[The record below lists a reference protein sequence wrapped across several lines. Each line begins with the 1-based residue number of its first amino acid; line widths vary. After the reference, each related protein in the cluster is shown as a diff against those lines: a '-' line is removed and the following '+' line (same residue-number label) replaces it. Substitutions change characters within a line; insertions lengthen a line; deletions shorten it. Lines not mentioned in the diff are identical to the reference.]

1 MNNKKWEVRLPLIF
15 SLALVAGMFLGYK
28 LTQSTGR
35 GLFGSNKQSSLQEA
49 LELIKYRYVDPVN
62 SDTLEQKAIIEM
74 MDGLDPHSVYLPPV
88 DLKEANEELAGNFE
102 GIGVEFNIFQD
113 TVTITYVI
121 PEGPSDKA
129 GLLAGD
135 KIIKAG
141 DFSLLQKGISTEK
154 IKSFIKGPKK
164 STVQLTVV
172 RNGKLLSK
180 KVTRGVIP
188 TPSMEASYLL
198 DTKTGYM
205 KLSRFSETTYEEF
218 MESLEA
224 LQASGMTRLI
234 LDLRGNGGGL
244 LNEAVQIADE
254 FLAGDKLIVYTEGLH
269 SKRKEFRCERP
280 GLFEKGELL
289 LLVDEFSASASEVL
303 AGAVQDWC
311 RGKVIGRTTFGKGL
325 VQEQYTLQDGSAL
338 RLTVARYFTPL
349 GRSIQ
354 RPYEN
359 GKKVYM
365 DEPWQR
371 YHSDSVSKNDST
383 HKKQKQ
389 KKYYTSCGDTLF
401 AGGGISPTITITPE
415 KEAAMPHANLLFATL
430 GEFSNFAFQ
439 FYRNN
444 ESYFKKI
451 KVANELLNDS
461 KLKNQLWEGWVKH
474 TQKDA
479 VNYQIATPAEKNLII
494 ERLLA
499 TLARYQWRNDG
510 FYQIVNA
517 NDPYLRKALEIMK
530 K

>member
-1 MNNKKWEVRLPLIF
+1 MANKKWEVRLPIIF

-49 LELIKYRYVDPVN
+49 LELIRYRYVDPVN
-62 SDTLEQKAIIEM
+62 PDTLQQKAIIEM
-74 MDGLDPHSVYLPPV
+74 MEGLDPHTVYLPPI

-102 GIGVEFNIFQD
+102 GIGVEFNVFKD
-113 TVTITYVI
+113 TVTVTYVI

-129 GLLAGD
+129 GILAGD

-141 DFSLLQKGISTEK
+141 DSSLLQKGISTEK
-154 IKSFIKGPKK
+154 IKSLIKGPRK
-164 STVQLTVV
+164 STLQLSLV
-172 RNGKLLSK
+172 RNGQQLSK

-188 TPSMEASYLL
+188 TPSLEVAYLL
-198 DTKTGYM
+198 DAQTGYI
-205 KLSRFSETTYEEF
+205 KLSRFAETTYEEF

-224 LQASGMTRLI
+224 LQGSGMTKLI

-280 GLFEKGELL
+280 GLFEKGELV

-303 AGAVQDWC
+303 SGAIQDWC
-311 RGKVIGRTTFGKGL
+311 RGTVIGRTTFGKGL
-325 VQEQYTLQDGSAL
+325 VQEQYVLQDGAAI

-354 RPYEN
+354 RSYEK
-359 GKKVYM
+359 GKKLYM
-365 DEPWQR
+365 DEAWDR
-371 YHSDSVSKNDST
+371 YHNDSTTKNDST
-383 HKKQKQ
+383 NKKLKV
-389 KKYYTSCGDTLF
+389 KKYFTTCGDTLYG
-401 AGGGISPTITITPE
+401 GGGITPTLKISAE
-415 KEAAMPHANLLFATL
+415 KEVAMPHANLLLASM

-444 ESYFKKI
+444 ESTIKKM
-451 KVANELLNDS
+451 KSANNLLNDS
-461 KLKNQLWEGWVKH
+461 ILQKQLWDGWVKH
-474 TQKDA
+474 TQRDSL
-479 VNYQIATPAEKNLII
+479 NYQIATTAEKKLVM
-494 ERLLA
+494 ERLMA
-499 TLARYQWRNDG
+499 TVARYQWRNEG
-510 FYQIVNA
+510 FYQVVNS
-517 NDPYLRKALEIMK
+517 NDPYLRKALEVIK